1 MEKKLNILVTGANGF
16 IGSHILKYLSG
27 KNEYY
32 VRGMVRR
39 TSNLFR
45 VIDDNSKN
53 YQLVYSSL
61 DEPLESILDGIDV
74 VINTIGKATYWGKY
88 EEFYKTNVEG
98 TKKLL
103 QACLKNGVRRF
114 IHISSATVYGF
125 GGNRNTSEDKQLKPF
140 KNNYC
145 ITKKLAE
152 EEVFY
157 FKDKLEVYIFRPA
170 TVFGPEDTALTYNLF
185 SSLERGLKFFP
196 CGGIS
201 LTSPCYVKNLASA
214 VELAVNAEKDLQGT
228 YNISDG
234 MDIPW
239 KDFLALMAGEI
250 GSKPPAIP
258 VPAFPIYLCLRLGEM
273 FRKLS
278 GIKSPPLIVSPLIA
292 QVRKDFSFSIEKIK
306 THLGFVPLYCT
317 EEGVK
322 ESAKWYLS
330 YKKEISSG

>member
-140 KNNYC
+140 
-145 ITKKLAE
+145 I
-152 EEVFY
+152 
-157 FKDKLEVYIFRPA
+157 
-170 TVFGPEDTALTYNLF
+170 
-185 SSLERGLKFFP
+185 
-196 CGGIS
+196 
-201 LTSPCYVKNLASA
+201 
-214 VELAVNAEKDLQGT
+214 
-228 YNISDG
+228 NI
-234 MDIPW
+234 
-239 KDFLALMAGEI
+239 
-250 GSKPPAIP
+250 
-258 VPAFPIYLCLRLGEM
+258 
-273 FRKLS
+273 
-278 GIKSPPLIVSPLIA
+278 
-292 QVRKDFSFSIEKIK
+292 
-306 THLGFVPLYCT
+306 
-317 EEGVK
+317 
-322 ESAKWYLS
+322 
-330 YKKEISSG
+330 